1 MWAPLE
7 LIAGRLKA
15 PPLGWGNFVNSMSE
29 VLERPSRGTDEGM
42 RAFSSAS
49 ATPGP
54 RGTHPTQPC
63 SPLSPRGGK
72 SALSLSCSLFSDAA
86 VFLFLSRSL
95 GMDFYI
101 VLERPGKRV
110 ARRKRMNNKVG
121 TCHQVT
127 KEDAMKWFQ
136 QKYDGII
143 MTKRVES

>member
-1 MWAPLE
+1 
-7 LIAGRLKA
+7 
-15 PPLGWGNFVNSMSE
+15 
-29 VLERPSRGTDEGM
+29 
-42 RAFSSAS
+42 
-49 ATPGP
+49 
-54 RGTHPTQPC
+54 
-63 SPLSPRGGK
+63 
-72 SALSLSCSLFSDAA
+72 
-86 VFLFLSRSL
+86 
-95 GMDFYI
+95 MDFYI